1 MPEIITA
8 TSRLGLL
15 QKEQAIS
22 GIGSIQIEE
31 AFSEENG
38 YKDKLA
44 AQHCAWLTSKRR
56 VAVKT
61 LLQGLVAASTKNPL
75 KKAVQSN
82 GLFLNA
88 TNPG

>member
-22 GIGSIQIEE
+22 GIGSIQIEKPP
-31 AFSEENG
+31 SKENG

-44 AQHCAWLTSKRR
+44 AQHCARPTEEIFNSKDVPPRFGCQER
-56 VAVKT
+56 KVI
-61 LLQGLVAASTKNPL
+61 Q
-75 KKAVQSN
+75 
-82 GLFLNA
+82 
-88 TNPG
+88 

>member
-22 GIGSIQIEE
+22 GIGSIQIEKPP
-31 AFSEENG
+31 SKENG

-44 AQHCAWLTSKRR
+44 AQHCARLAHELFSSKDVPPRFGCAR
-56 VAVKT
+56 
-61 LLQGLVAASTKNPL
+61 Q
-75 KKAVQSN
+75 
-82 GLFLNA
+82 
-88 TNPG
+88 TNP